1 MITDLQWYDWLGS
14 LGVLIIVAAYL
25 WLQIGRIAG
34 QNVVFSGAN
43 LLGSML
49 ILVSLYFDFN
59 FSAALIEIFWIVIS
73 LFGLVMGLRRLK
85 LTH

>member
-59 FSAALIEIFWIVIS
+59 FSAALIEIFWTVIS

>member
-49 ILVSLYFDFN
+49 ILLSLYFDFN

>member
-1 MITDLQWYDWLGS
+1 MFTDLQWHDWVGS

-49 ILVSLYFDFN
+49 ILVSLYFNFN

-85 LTH
+85 LTR

>member
-1 MITDLQWYDWLGS
+1 MFTDLQWHDWVGS
-14 LGVLIIVAAYL
+14 SGVLIIVAAYL

-49 ILVSLYFDFN
+49 ILVSLYFNFN
-59 FSAALIEIFWIVIS
+59 FSAVLIEIFWIVIS
-73 LFGLVMGLRRLK
+73 LFGLVMGLRRFK
-85 LTH
+85 LTR

>member
-1 MITDLQWYDWLGS
+1 MITDLQWHDWLGS

-43 LLGSML
+43 LLGSIL
-49 ILVSLYFDFN
+49 ILVSLYFNFN
-59 FSAALIEIFWIVIS
+59 FSAVLIEIFWIIIS

>member
-1 MITDLQWYDWLGS
+1 MITDLQWHDWLGS

-43 LLGSML
+43 LLGSIL
-49 ILVSLYFDFN
+49 ILVSLYFNFN
-59 FSAALIEIFWIVIS
+59 FSAVLIEIFWIVIS
-73 LFGLVMGLRRLK
+73 LFGFVMGLRRLK
-85 LTH
+85 LTR

>member
-1 MITDLQWYDWLGS
+1 MITDLQWHDWLGS

-49 ILVSLYFDFN
+49 NLVSLYFDFN

>member
-1 MITDLQWYDWLGS
+1 MFTDLQWHDWVGS

-43 LLGSML
+43 LLGSIL
-49 ILVSLYFDFN
+49 ILVSLYFNFN
-59 FSAALIEIFWIVIS
+59 FSAVLIEIFWIVIS

-85 LTH
+85 LKR

>member
-1 MITDLQWYDWLGS
+1 MFTDLQWHDWVGS

-49 ILVSLYFDFN
+49 ILVSLYFNFN
-59 FSAALIEIFWIVIS
+59 FSAVLIEIFWIVIS

>member
-1 MITDLQWYDWLGS
+1 VFTDLQWHDWVGS

-49 ILVSLYFDFN
+49 ILVSLYFNFN
-59 FSAALIEIFWIVIS
+59 FSAVLIEIFWIIIS
-73 LFGLVMGLRRLK
+73 LFGLVMGLRRFK
-85 LTH
+85 LTR

>member
-1 MITDLQWYDWLGS
+1 MFTDLQWHDWVGS

-25 WLQIGRIAG
+25 WLQIGRIVG

-49 ILVSLYFDFN
+49 ILVSLYFNFN
-59 FSAALIEIFWIVIS
+59 FSAVLIEIFWIIIS

>member
-1 MITDLQWYDWLGS
+1 MITDLQWHDWVGS

-49 ILVSLYFDFN
+49 ILVSLYFNFN
-59 FSAALIEIFWIVIS
+59 FSAALIEIFWMIIS
-73 LFGLVMGLRRLK
+73 LFGLVMGLRRFK
-85 LTH
+85 LTR

>member
-1 MITDLQWYDWLGS
+1 MFTDLQWHDWTGS

-43 LLGSML
+43 LLGSIL
-49 ILVSLYFDFN
+49 ILVSLYFNFN
-59 FSAALIEIFWIVIS
+59 FSAVLIEIFWIIIS

-85 LTH
+85 LKR

>member
-1 MITDLQWYDWLGS
+1 MFTDLQWHDWVGS

-49 ILVSLYFDFN
+49 ILVSLYFNFN
-59 FSAALIEIFWIVIS
+59 FSAVLIEIFWIVIS
-73 LFGLVMGLRRLK
+73 LFGLVMGLRRFK
-85 LTH
+85 LTR

>member
-1 MITDLQWYDWLGS
+1 VFTDLQWHDWVGS

-49 ILVSLYFDFN
+49 ILVSLYFNFN
-59 FSAALIEIFWIVIS
+59 FSAVLIEIFWIIIS
-73 LFGLVMGLRRLK
+73 LFGLVMGLRRFK
-85 LTH
+85 STR

>member
-1 MITDLQWYDWLGS
+1 MITDLQWHDWLGS

-34 QNVVFSGAN
+34 QNVVVSGAN
-43 LLGSML
+43 LLGSIL
-49 ILVSLYFDFN
+49 ILVSLYFNFN
-59 FSAALIEIFWIVIS
+59 FSAVLIEIFWIVIS

-85 LTH
+85 LTR

>member
-1 MITDLQWYDWLGS
+1 MFTDLQWHDWVGS

-49 ILVSLYFDFN
+49 ILVSLYFN
-59 FSAALIEIFWIVIS
+59 FSAVLIEIFWIIIS
-73 LFGLVMGLRRLK
+73 LFGLVMGLRRQY
-85 LTH
+85 LTR

>member
-43 LLGSML
+43 LLGSIL
-49 ILVSLYFDFN
+49 ILVSLYFNFN
-59 FSAALIEIFWIVIS
+59 FSAVLIEIFWIVIS

-85 LTH
+85 LTR

>member
-1 MITDLQWYDWLGS
+1 MFTDLQWHDWVGS

-43 LLGSML
+43 LLGSIL
-49 ILVSLYFDFN
+49 ILVSLYFNFN
-59 FSAALIEIFWIVIS
+59 FSAVLIEIFWIIIS

-85 LTH
+85 LKR

>member
-1 MITDLQWYDWLGS
+1 MITDLQWHDWLGS

-43 LLGSML
+43 LLGSIL
-49 ILVSLYFDFN
+49 ILVSLYFNFN

-85 LTH
+85 LTR

>member
-1 MITDLQWYDWLGS
+1 MITDLQWHDWLGS

-43 LLGSML
+43 LLGSIL

>member
-1 MITDLQWYDWLGS
+1 MFTDLQWHDWVGS

-49 ILVSLYFDFN
+49 ILVSLYFNFN
-59 FSAALIEIFWIVIS
+59 FSAVLIEIFWIIIS
-73 LFGLVMGLRRLK
+73 LFGLVMGLRRFK
-85 LTH
+85 LTR

>member
-1 MITDLQWYDWLGS
+1 MFTDLQWHDWVGS

-25 WLQIGRIAG
+25 WLQIGRIAV

-49 ILVSLYFDFN
+49 ILVSLYFNFN
-59 FSAALIEIFWIVIS
+59 FSAVLIEIFWIIIS

>member
-43 LLGSML
+43 LLGSIL
-49 ILVSLYFDFN
+49 ILVSLYFNFN

-85 LTH
+85 LTR

>member
-1 MITDLQWYDWLGS
+1 MFTDLQWHDWVGS

-34 QNVVFSGAN
+34 QNVIFSGAN

-49 ILVSLYFDFN
+49 ILVSLYFNFN
-59 FSAALIEIFWIVIS
+59 FSAVLIEIFWIIIS
-73 LFGLVMGLRRLK
+73 LFGLVMGLRRFK
-85 LTH
+85 LTR

>member
-73 LFGLVMGLRRLK
+73 YSV
-85 LTH
+85 

>member
-1 MITDLQWYDWLGS
+1 MITDLQWHDWLGS

-43 LLGSML
+43 LLGAIL
-49 ILVSLYFDFN
+49 ILVSLYFNFN
-59 FSAALIEIFWIVIS
+59 FSAVLIEIFWIVIS

-85 LTH
+85 LKR

>member
-1 MITDLQWYDWLGS
+1 MITDLQWHDWLGS

-49 ILVSLYFDFN
+49 ILVSLYFNFN
-59 FSAALIEIFWIVIS
+59 FSAVLIEIFWIIIS

>member
-1 MITDLQWYDWLGS
+1 MFTDLQWHDWVGS

-49 ILVSLYFDFN
+49 ILVSLYFNFN
-59 FSAALIEIFWIVIS
+59 FSAVLIEIFWIIIS
-73 LFGLVMGLRRLK
+73 LFGLVMGSRRLK

>member
-1 MITDLQWYDWLGS
+1 MFTDLQWHDWVGS
-14 LGVLIIVAAYL
+14 LGVLIIVADYL

-49 ILVSLYFDFN
+49 ILVSLYFNFN
-59 FSAALIEIFWIVIS
+59 FSAVLIEIFWIVIS

>member
-1 MITDLQWYDWLGS
+1 MFTDLQWHDWVGS

-49 ILVSLYFDFN
+49 ILVSLYFNFN
-59 FSAALIEIFWIVIS
+59 FSAVLIEIFWIVIS

-85 LTH
+85 LKH

>member
-25 WLQIGRIAG
+25 WLQIRRIAG

-43 LLGSML
+43 LLGSIL
-49 ILVSLYFDFN
+49 ILVSLYFNFN
-59 FSAALIEIFWIVIS
+59 FSAVLIEIFWIVIS

-85 LTH
+85 LTR

>member
-1 MITDLQWYDWLGS
+1 MITDLQWHDWLGS

-43 LLGSML
+43 LLGSIL
-49 ILVSLYFDFN
+49 ILVSLYFNFN
-59 FSAALIEIFWIVIS
+59 FSAVLIEIFWIVIS

-85 LTH
+85 LKR

>member
-1 MITDLQWYDWLGS
+1 MITDLQWHDWLGS

-43 LLGSML
+43 LLGSIL
-49 ILVSLYFDFN
+49 ILVSLYFNFN
-59 FSAALIEIFWIVIS
+59 FFAVLIEIFWIVIS

-85 LTH
+85 LTR

>member
-1 MITDLQWYDWLGS
+1 MFTDLQWHDWLGS

-49 ILVSLYFDFN
+49 ILVSLYFNFN
-59 FSAALIEIFWIVIS
+59 FSAVLIEIFWIIIS

>member
-43 LLGSML
+43 LLGSIL
-49 ILVSLYFDFN
+49 ILVSLYFNFN
-59 FSAALIEIFWIVIS
+59 FSAVLIEIFWIVIS

>member
-1 MITDLQWYDWLGS
+1 MFTDLQWHDWVGS

-49 ILVSLYFDFN
+49 ILVSLYFNFN
-59 FSAALIEIFWIVIS
+59 FSAVLIEIFWIIIS

-85 LTH
+85 LKR

>member
-1 MITDLQWYDWLGS
+1 MFTDLQWHDWVGS

-49 ILVSLYFDFN
+49 ILVSLYFNFN
-59 FSAALIEIFWIVIS
+59 FSAVLIEIFWIVIS

-85 LTH
+85 LKR

>member
-1 MITDLQWYDWLGS
+1 MITDLQWHDWLGS

-49 ILVSLYFDFN
+49 ILVSLYFNFN

-85 LTH
+85 LTR